1 MSDKDKP
8 DILKIIAAA
17 NFDKAKKIIKDS
29 KNVNGSGNADWV
41 LDEKDLEAAG
51 KKS

>member
-17 NFDKAKKIIKDS
+17 NFDKAKKIIKDKLGIEPS
-29 KNVNGSGNADWV
+29 KEII
-41 LDEKDLEAAG
+41 EKLR
-51 KKS
+51 KKFNNPII